1 VAQHG
6 ARTRFRKLNQ
16 LRLTYKLNQQ
26 ILNFKTRRIILRSK
40 DMPLFT
46 ITKPSKNN
54 KCNNLKIT
62 ANDSAKLDTFYCL
75 NLLEF
80 ILFIVFVEFE

>member
-1 VAQHG
+1 
-6 ARTRFRKLNQ
+6 
-16 LRLTYKLNQQ
+16 
-26 ILNFKTRRIILRSK
+26 
-40 DMPLFT
+40 MPLFT